1 MATILMRKG
10 TLQHEVAEH
19 DVNRWAGFGYE
30 VVNAPLPQESDG
42 GKEVAGETPVSPVAP
57 TVTPKKR
64 TTTRKKGAQKD
75 DQS

>member
-1 MATILMRKG
+1 MATYILMRNG
-10 TLQHEVAEH
+10 TINQEVRSD
-19 DVNRWAGFGYE
+19 DVERWKAYGYE
-30 VVNAPLPQESDG
+30 VADDPSLSSA
-42 GKEVAGETPVSPVAP
+42 GKEVAGETPVSPVAS

>member
-19 DVNRWAGFGYE
+19 DVNRWAAFGYE
-30 VVNAPLPQESDG
+30 VVSAPLPQESDG
-42 GKEVAGETPVSPVAP
+42 GKEVAGDASVSPVAP

>member
-19 DVNRWAGFGYE
+19 DVQRWEGFGYE
-30 VVNAPLPQESDG
+30 VIAPLPSDG

-57 TVTPKKR
+57 VTPKKR
-64 TTTRKKGAQKD
+64 TASRKKKEAQKNGD
-75 DQS
+75 NDQP

>member
-19 DVNRWAGFGYE
+19 DVQRWVGYGYE
-30 VVNAPLPQESDG
+30 VIAPLPQESDG
-42 GKEVAGETPVSPVAP
+42 GKEVAGDADVSPVAP

-75 DQS
+75 DKS